1 MWHALRM
8 ADDWRVEL
16 DVEDHDLLHRAL
28 DRLRE
33 RGVARDA
40 RHRLGE
46 GVVISVDAD
55 RIFAYA
61 QTREQAQEAARV
73 LAELAEAHHLA
84 AQAAIAHWH
93 PEEERWESPDVP
105 LPETPAEHQ
114 AEHTRREALEAQ
126 ESAGRGFPEW
136 EVRVELPEHRDAV
149 ALEERLKQEGLP
161 VVRRSRYVIAGA
173 ATEDDATALESRIRS
188 EAPQGAK
195 VTSGGSKE
203 VAWDEL
209 HPFGFLGGI
218 GN

>member
-1 MWHALRM
+1 M

-61 QTREQAQEAARV
+61 QTREQAREAASV
-73 LAELAEAHHLA
+73 LADLAEAHHLA
-84 AQAAIAHWH
+84 AHATIARWH
-93 PEEERWESPDVP
+93 PEEERWEAPDVP
-105 LPETPAEHQ
+105 LPETPSEHQ
-114 AEHTRREALEAQ
+114 AEHERRDALEEQ
-126 ESAGRGFPEW
+126 ESATRGLPEW

-149 ALEERLKQEGLP
+149 ALEERLAREGVP

-173 ATEDDATALESRIRS
+173 ATEDDARALADRIRT
-188 EAPQGAK
+188 EVPPDAK
-195 VTSGGSKE
+195 VTSGGSRE
-203 VAWDEL
+203 VAWDDM